1 MTKKLGII
9 GYPLGHSLSPLF
21 QQAGLD
27 AIGFD
32 AKYNMWPTP
41 PDQLKNRLTTL
52 RDPNILGVNVTVP
65 HKEAVIPYL
74 DALDSTAEQLQAVN
88 TIVNANGKLTGFN
101 TDMFGFLNALEI
113 DGQFDVQGKSAIIIG
128 AGGSARAITTGLSL
142 KGASSITIL
151 NRSLVRSQSLAKEIA
166 EYKAVVTG
174 DELTTDSIKR
184 LSPPDLLVNCTPFGM
199 TGGDLEGAIPPIDS
213 LLSPSTLVTDLVYN
227 PSDTP
232 LLRRAAELG
241 AKTLGGLPMLIYQGA
256 ASFKIWTGK
265 DAPIKTMLDT
275 ALKGLK
281 QEVF

>member
-1 MTKKLGII
+1 MTKQLGII

-41 PDQLKNRLTTL
+41 PNNLENRLATL
-52 RDPNILGVNVTVP
+52 RDPNLLGVNVTVP
-65 HKEAVIPYL
+65 HKEAVIPFL
-74 DALDSTAEQLQAVN
+74 DNLDNTAERLQAVN

-113 DGQFDVQGKSAIIIG
+113 DAQFDVEGKSVIIVG
-128 AGGSARAITTGLSL
+128 AGGSARAITTGLAL
-142 KGASSITIL
+142 NGARSITIL
-151 NRSLVRSQSLAKEIA
+151 NRSVARSQSLAKEMA
-166 EYKAVVTG
+166 EYNVEVTG
-174 DELTTDSIKR
+174 QELTDGTIKH

-199 TGGDLEGAIPPIDS
+199 TGSDLEGAFPPIDP

-232 LLRRAAELG
+232 LLRRAAESG
-241 AKTLGGLPMLIYQGA
+241 AETLGGLPMLIYQGA
-256 ASFKIWTGK
+256 ASFKIWTGE
-265 DAPIKTMLDT
+265 DAPVQTILDT